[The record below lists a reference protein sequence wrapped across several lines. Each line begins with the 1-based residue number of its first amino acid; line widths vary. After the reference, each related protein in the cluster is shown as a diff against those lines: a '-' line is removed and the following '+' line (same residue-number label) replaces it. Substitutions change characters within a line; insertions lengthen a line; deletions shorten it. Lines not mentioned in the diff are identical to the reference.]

1 MNPDILKLDNS
12 VRIIIDKVPKEVAAC
27 IFEFVHIMNLP
38 PDIGITYYDDMTQ
51 EDLQMTEEEM
61 KFFTLGV
68 KYAYDEILYRYGLG
82 TSDGQPE

>member
-38 PDIGITYYDDMTQ
+38 PDIGISYYDDMTQ
-51 EDLQMTEEEM
+51 EDLQMEKKFLQIPEM
-61 KFFTLGV
+61 LHQEQSDNWTL
-68 KYAYDEILYRYGLG
+68 L
-82 TSDGQPE
+82 

>member
-38 PDIGITYYDDMTQ
+38 PDMESLTMT
-51 EDLQMTEEEM
+51 T
-61 KFFTLGV
+61 
-68 KYAYDEILYRYGLG
+68 
-82 TSDGQPE
+82 